1 MDDESLSIYDEIEI
15 EDMTFDEAQQL
26 YHYPCPCGDR
36 FQIAIDDL
44 RDEQDIAVCPSCSL
58 MIRVIF
64 DLVRFPRLLSCMTQ
78 LTRNRMICRNLLR
91 LPIASPSPLLPKGA
105 TRASVTKEIK
115 TKELCTASDS
125 VTIKHHNKPLQQRR
139 RITTLH
145 ATRCAATRRMR
156 LSLRPQAAV
165 DTAQCM

>member
-1 MDDESLSIYDEIEI
+1 MWGLIFFAEGPGIEPSKLGTIQTKDFVPRHVSTSTSFPFQRVNIISKMSDDDNLSIYDEIEI

-64 DLVRFPRLLSCMTQ
+64 DLVS
-78 LTRNRMICRNLLR
+78 
-91 LPIASPSPLLPKGA
+91 
-105 TRASVTKEIK
+105 
-115 TKELCTASDS
+115 
-125 VTIKHHNKPLQQRR
+125 
-139 RITTLH
+139 
-145 ATRCAATRRMR
+145 
-156 LSLRPQAAV
+156 
-165 DTAQCM
+165 

>member
-1 MDDESLSIYDEIEI
+1 MDDDGISIYDEIEI

-64 DLVRFPRLLSCMTQ
+64 DLVRIPTSHL
-78 LTRNRMICRNLLR
+78 IC
-91 LPIASPSPLLPKGA
+91 
-105 TRASVTKEIK
+105 
-115 TKELCTASDS
+115 DS
-125 VTIKHHNKPLQQRR
+125 TDVESTHV
-139 RITTLH
+139 
-145 ATRCAATRRMR
+145 
-156 LSLRPQAAV
+156 QANISG
-165 DTAQCM
+165 